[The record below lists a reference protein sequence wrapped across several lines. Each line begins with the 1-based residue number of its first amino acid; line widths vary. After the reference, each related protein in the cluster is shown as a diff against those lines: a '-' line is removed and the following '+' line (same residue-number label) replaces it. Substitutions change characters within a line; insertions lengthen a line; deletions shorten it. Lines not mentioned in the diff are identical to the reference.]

1 MRKTKILLPILLLGF
16 ILSMTFSLSA
26 EDGAKKFKGDLK
38 FGYRF
43 VDTSGAYTKYK
54 EDINLGSGAY
64 LHSFNLSYTPEE
76 TLKTFFDRLDISVRN
91 LGIEPF
97 QSFDL
102 AVQKYGSYKFK
113 WERRKSTYFYADQ
126 TLFDGHLY
134 DYHTFDFDRTMDS
147 ASFTLEAS
155 KNVKLFASYFG
166 FTKKGMSVTTLDINR
181 IEFEFDKPIEE
192 KSDEIAVGV
201 DVHFSRLS
209 LVYEA
214 KVREY
219 ENTNSYFLPGAAD
232 GGEGAS
238 YPSSL
243 SYFYMDQPYDLK
255 SLTHTFKLNTKPID
269 SLLIKGIAQISDL
282 DMDLD
287 YSEEADGVSYLGRP
301 FDYSMSGTGKFE
313 RKIGLYELDLTYLV
327 THKLAVIG
335 AVRSHDFKQE
345 GSMTVDGE
353 KMTSDPKFNT
363 LGIEAGLQYQFSSK
377 FGLTLG
383 YRNEKRKLKS
393 EELETVDYESDTTRN
408 GIFGNLQWTPSRIFN
423 LTFDYQ
429 HGSYDNPYTLAS
441 PMSFNRFRTTAK
453 VRLQEF
459 YGSAALTLEKS
470 KNDLYDELWESSK
483 NMFNLRAGY
492 HTEKIKAFAGFA
504 VIDVKHTGDRAVEYP
519 PDWSGP
525 GGVFMWEIMYEG
537 KSTLWDFYLDWDL
550 NEQWSFGAYA
560 NFYKNSGFWEIK
572 RTTFKAYVE
581 YEFLMGLEAELAYR
595 IVDYK
600 EPLSGFND
608 YKANIF
614 EISFGYSWDK

>member
-1 MRKTKILLPILLLGF
+1 MKRTKIILAVLLVAFVFSI
-16 ILSMTFSLSA
+16 TFSLSA
-26 EDGAKKFKGDLK
+26 EEEAKKFKGDLK

-43 VDTSGAYTKYK
+43 VDTSGAYSKYK
-54 EDINLGSGAY
+54 EDINLTSGAY
-64 LHSFNLSYTPEE
+64 LHSFNLSYTPEDA
-76 TLKTFFDRLDISVRN
+76 LKTFFDRLDINVRN

-102 AVQKYGSYKFK
+102 TVQKYGSYKFK

-126 TLFDGHLY
+126 TLFDGQLY

-147 ASFTLEAS
+147 ATFTLEAS
-155 KNVKLFASYFG
+155 KNIQLFASYFG
-166 FTKKGMSVTTLDINR
+166 FTKKGMSVTTQDINR
-181 IEFEFDKPIEE
+181 LEFEFDKPIEE

-201 DVHFSRLS
+201 DVRFSQLS
-209 LVYEA
+209 FVYEA
-214 KVREY
+214 RVRDY
-219 ENTNSYFLPGAAD
+219 ENTNSYFLPGATD
-232 GGEGAS
+232 GGESAR

-243 SYFYMDQPYDLK
+243 SYFYLDQPYDLN
-255 SLTHTFKLNTKPID
+255 SFTNTFKLNARPID

-287 YSEEADGVSYLGRP
+287 YSEDADGVNYLGRP

-335 AVRSHDFKQE
+335 AVRSHNFKQE
-345 GSMTVDGE
+345 GSMTIDGE
-353 KMTSDPKFNT
+353 TMTTNPKFST

-377 FGLTLG
+377 FGLTFG
-383 YRNEKRKLKS
+383 YRNEKRKLDS
-393 EELETVDYESDTTRN
+393 EELETVDYEDNTTRN
-408 GIFGNLQWTPSRIFN
+408 GLFGNLQWTPSRMFN

-441 PMSFNRFRTTAK
+441 PMSFNRFKTKAK
-453 VRLQEF
+453 VHLQEF
-459 YGSAALTLEKS
+459 YGSAAMTLEKS
-470 KNDLYDELWESSK
+470 KNDLYNELWESNK

-492 HTEKIKAFAGFA
+492 HDEKIKAFAGLA
-504 VIDVKHTGDRAVEYP
+504 LINVKHSGNHTVEYP
-519 PDWSGP
+519 PSWSGP
-525 GGVFMWEIMYEG
+525 GGTFLWEIMYEG

-572 RTTFKAYVE
+572 RNTFKAFIE
-581 YEFLMGLEAELAYR
+581 YAFPMGLAAELAYR
-595 IVDYK
+595 VVDYK
-600 EPLSGFND
+600 EAQSGFND

-614 EISFGYSWDK
+614 EISFGYRWDK

>member
-1 MRKTKILLPILLLGF
+1 MRQTKIILPLLLLGF
-16 ILSMTFSLSA
+16 IFSMTFSLSA
-26 EDGAKKFKGDLK
+26 DDGVKKFRGDLK

-54 EDINLGSGAY
+54 EDINLRQGVY
-64 LHSFNLSYTPEE
+64 LQSFNLSYTPED
-76 TLKTFFDRLDISVRN
+76 TLKTIFDRLDISIRN

-102 AVQKYGSYKFK
+102 TVQKYGRYKFK

-126 TLFDGHLY
+126 TQFDGHLY
-134 DYHTFDFDRTMDS
+134 DYHTYDFDRTMDS
-147 ASFTLEAS
+147 ASFAFDAS
-155 KNVKLFASYFG
+155 KNVQLFASYFG

-181 IEFEFDKPIEE
+181 VEFEFDKPVEE
-192 KSDEIAVGV
+192 NSDEIAVGA
-201 DVHFSRLS
+201 DVHFSQFS
-209 LVYEA
+209 LVYEF
-214 KVREY
+214 KSRDY

-232 GGEGAS
+232 GGEGAR

-243 SYFYMDQPYDLK
+243 SYFYMNQPYDLK
-255 SLTHTFKLNTKPID
+255 SLTHTFKLNARPID
-269 SLLIKGIAQISDL
+269 GLLIKGIAQISDL

-287 YSEEADGVSYLGRP
+287 YSEETDGVNYLGRP
-301 FDYSMSGTGKFE
+301 FDYTTSGTGKFE

-353 KMTSDPKFNT
+353 TMTTDPEFNT
-363 LGIEAGLQYQFSSK
+363 LGIEAGFQYQFSTAL
-377 FGLTLG
+377 GLTFG
-383 YRNEKRKLKS
+383 YRNEKRKLKT

-408 GIFGNLQWTPSRIFN
+408 GFFGNVKWALNRIFN

-441 PMSFNRFRTTAK
+441 PMTYVRFRTTAK
-453 VRLQEF
+453 ARLQEF

-470 KNDLYDELWESSK
+470 KNDLYDELYESRK
-483 NMFNLRAGY
+483 NQLNLRAGY
-492 HTEKIKAFAGFA
+492 HTEKIKAFAGLA
-504 VIDVKHTGDRAVEYP
+504 LIDVKHQGDRTVAYP
-519 PDWSGP
+519 PGWSGP
-525 GGVFMWEIMYEG
+525 GGTFLWEIMYEG
-537 KSTLWDFYLDWDL
+537 KSTLWDFYLNWDL
-550 NEQWSFGAYA
+550 NEQWGFGAYA
-560 NFYKNSGFWEIK
+560 NFYKNSGFWEVK
-572 RTTFKAYVE
+572 RNMFKAYIE
-581 YEFLMGLEAELAYR
+581 YEFPMGLAAELAYR
-595 IVDYK
+595 VVDY
-600 EPLSGFND
+600 EEALSGLND

>member
-1 MRKTKILLPILLLGF
+1 MRRSKILLLVLLLGF
-16 ILSMTFSLSA
+16 IFSMTFSLSA
-26 EDGAKKFKGDLK
+26 EEEAKKFKGDLK

-54 EDINLGSGAY
+54 EDINLRQGAY

-76 TLKTFFDRLDISVRN
+76 TLQKFFDRLDINVRN

-102 AVQKYGSYKFK
+102 TVQKYGSYKFK

-126 TLFDGHLY
+126 TQFDGHLY
-134 DYHTFDFDRTMDS
+134 DYHTFDFDRTMNS
-147 ASFTLEAS
+147 AAFTLEAS
-155 KNVKLFASYFG
+155 KNVQLFASYFG

-181 IEFEFDKPIEE
+181 IEFEFDKPVEE
-192 KSDEIAVGV
+192 VSDEIAVGV
-201 DVHFSRLS
+201 DVHFSQFS
-209 LVYEA
+209 LVYEI
-214 KVREY
+214 KSRDY

-232 GGEGAS
+232 GGAGAR

-255 SLTHTFKLNTKPID
+255 SLTHTFKLNSRPID
-269 SLLIKGIAQISDL
+269 GLLIKGIAQISDL
-282 DMDLD
+282 DMDLQ
-287 YSEEADGVSYLGRP
+287 YSEEADGANYLGRP

-345 GSMTVDGE
+345 GTMTVDGE
-353 KMTSDPKFNT
+353 AMTSDPKFNT

-393 EELETVDYESDTTRN
+393 EELETVDYESDTTKN
-408 GIFGNLQWTPSRIFN
+408 GMFGNLQWTPSRTFN
-423 LTFDYQ
+423 LTFDHQ
-429 HGSYDNPYTLAS
+429 HGSYDNPYTLTSA
-441 PMSFNRFRTTAK
+441 MTYNRFRTTAK

-492 HTEKIKAFAGFA
+492 HVEKIKAFAGFS
-504 VIDVKHTGDRAVEYP
+504 VIDVKHTGDRSVEYP

-525 GGVFMWEIMYEG
+525 GGMFVWEIMYEG

-550 NEQWSFGAYA
+550 NEQWGFGAYA

-595 IVDYK
+595 VVDFE

>member
-1 MRKTKILLPILLLGF
+1 MRRTKLILPVLLLAF
-16 ILSMTFSLSA
+16 VLSMTFSLSA
-26 EDGAKKFKGDLK
+26 QEEAKKFKGDLK

-54 EDINLGSGAY
+54 EDINLRQGAY
-64 LHSFNLSYTPEE
+64 LHSFSLSYTPEE
-76 TLKTFFDRLDISVRN
+76 TLKTFFNRLDINVRN

-102 AVQKYGSYKFK
+102 TVQKYGSYKFK

-126 TLFDGHLY
+126 TEFDGHQY

-147 ASFTLEAS
+147 AMFSLEAS
-155 KNVKLFASYFG
+155 KNVQLFASYFG

-232 GGEGAS
+232 GGAGAS

-282 DMDLD
+282 DMDLH
-287 YSEEADGVSYLGRP
+287 YSEEADGVNYLGRP
-301 FDYSMSGTGKFE
+301 FDYSMNGTGKFE

-353 KMTSDPKFNT
+353 TMTTDPKFNT

-393 EELETVDYESDTTRN
+393 EGLETVDYETDTKRN
-408 GIFGNLQWTPSRIFN
+408 GFFGTLQFTPSRMLS
-423 LTFDYQ
+423 LTFDHQ
-429 HGSYDNPYTLAS
+429 IGSYDNPYTLTS
-441 PMSFNRFRTTAK
+441 PMSSTRTRGTAK
-453 VRLQEF
+453 IRLQEF
-459 YGSAALTLEKS
+459 YGSAALTFEKS
-470 KNDLYDELWESSK
+470 KNDLYDNLWESSK
-483 NMFNLRAGY
+483 NMLNLRIGY
-492 HTEKIKAFAGFA
+492 HNEKIKAFAGYA
-504 VIDVKHTGDRAVEYP
+504 LIDVEHKGDRSVEYP

-525 GGVFMWEIMYEG
+525 GGAFVWEIMYEG
-537 KSTLWDFYLDWDL
+537 KSTLLDFYLDWDL
-550 NEQWSFGAYA
+550 NEQWGFGAYA
-560 NFYKNSGFWEIK
+560 NFYKNAGFWEIK
-572 RTTFKAYVE
+572 RTTFKAYIE
-581 YEFLMGLEAELAYR
+581 YEFLMGLAAELAYR

-600 EPLSGFND
+600 EPISGFND